1 MGRLVK
7 LFSFKGVALALAGF
21 VVTVVIALQIIS
33 RTPTLHTEG
42 AVRDAVEAYIY
53 GYPLVTFDMAR
64 MQQTN
69 VEKPD
74 EQHAPVNQMIKM
86 RTYLPIDNH
95 CCAAPNADTLY
106 TIAWLDVY
114 DEPWI
119 LSIPEIKDRYY
130 IVPLLDGFS
139 EVIKVIS
146 SINDGSKARHLA
158 ITGPGWSGTLPDGVT
173 EVKSS
178 TAIVWMLGRIYSTGT
193 PADYKAVND
202 IQERFKLVPL
212 SAWGKP
218 WTPPPGVVDPD
229 FDMKTAARAQI
240 NSMDVYTYFNYLA
253 HLLKTNPPRPQDAD
267 MVEKLARIGLV
278 PGEDFDPSTLRGM
291 DTQTVASIPALAQG
305 GLGTEPDVH
314 ARPHLTQGIGDIS
327 DQDFD
332 TGKLGALDQELI
344 KLVPRIG
351 LLKMALRMKQ
361 QPTTN
366 GWLYF
371 TEGVGN
377 WGNDYLLRGM
387 GNLLGPGWNRPE
399 DAVYPISMKDA
410 DGDAYD
416 GSKYRYVMHFE
427 KGGLPPVD
435 GFWSLTMYD
444 KDLFFVPNTIDR
456 YNLSQRDSFVT
467 NPDGSIDL
475 YLQADSPGK
484 DRDANWLPAP
494 NGEFKLVLR
503 VYGPS
508 KTPPSILDGSWA
520 PPPVQRVE

>member
-1 MGRLVK
+1 MK
-7 LFSFKGVALALAGF
+7 LLSFKGAALVLAGII
-21 VVTVVIALQIIS
+21 VVVVIALQIVS
-33 RTPTLHTEG
+33 RTPSLHTEG
-42 AVRDAVEAYIY
+42 AVRDAVDAYIY

-64 MQQTN
+64 KQQTN
-69 VEKPD
+69 VVEPD
-74 EQHAPVNQMIKM
+74 EQHAPMNRVIKM
-86 RTYLPIDNH
+86 REYLPIDNH

-146 SINDGSKARHLA
+146 SINDGSEARNLA
-158 ITGPGWSGTLPDGVT
+158 ITGPGWSGTLPDGLI

-193 PADYKAVND
+193 LTDYAAVNA
-202 IQERFKLVPL
+202 IQDRFKLVPL
-212 SAWGKP
+212 SAWGRP
-218 WTPPPGVVDPD
+218 WTPPPGLVDPD
-229 FDMKTAARAQI
+229 FDMKTAVRAQI

-253 HLLKTNPPRPQDAD
+253 RLLKTNPPGPDDAD
-267 MVEKLARIGLV
+267 MVETLARIGLV

-291 DTQTVASIPALAQG
+291 DTRAAESIVKAAQG
-305 GLGTEPDVH
+305 ELGTKPDVH
-314 ARPHLTQGIGDIS
+314 ARPHFTQGIGDIS
-327 DQDFD
+327 EQEFD
-332 TGKLGALDQELI
+332 TGKLGALDRKLI
-344 KLVPRIG
+344 ELVPKIG

-377 WGNDYLLRGM
+377 WDADYLLRGM

-410 DGDAYD
+410 EGDAYD
-416 GSKYRYVMHFE
+416 GSEYNYVMRFD

-444 KDLFFVPNTIDR
+444 KDLFFVPNPINR
-456 YNLSQRDSFVT
+456 YNLSQRDTFVT

-475 YLQADSPGK
+475 YLQADSPGEG
-484 DRDANWLPAP
+484 REANWLPAP
-494 NGEFKLVLR
+494 RGEFKLVLR

-508 KTPPSILDGSWA
+508 KTRPSILDGSWT
-520 PPPVQRVE
+520 PPPVMRAE